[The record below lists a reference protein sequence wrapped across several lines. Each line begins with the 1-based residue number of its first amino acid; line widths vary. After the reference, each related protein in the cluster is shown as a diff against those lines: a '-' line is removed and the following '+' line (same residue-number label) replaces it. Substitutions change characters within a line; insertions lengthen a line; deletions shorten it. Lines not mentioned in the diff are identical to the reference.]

1 MSQRYRGGVGQKED
15 MASASSMVA
24 QRESLIAEVRQ
35 SYSRGL
41 RGRYKEEY
49 REIQK
54 LAEDAE
60 KRLNAF
66 RSGDRTS
73 LVQEVI
79 GKDGIVQYKNWTTQ
93 MDEIQART
101 IRLRNQMKEL
111 RGSTD
116 SVGYAMRTA
125 FEKFPVWMLASSAFY
140 APIQGLTSMYNII
153 MQVDTQMTNIK
164 RVMDA
169 DTNFDEVLAGNIEM
183 AKELGKT
190 VTDINYAM
198 ENFAK
203 SGNYSQSQLNALTE
217 TSVIASNVSDLSS
230 QEMSETLIT
239 AMSVF
244 NVEAEK
250 SMSIIDKLNEVDNSY
265 ATTTKDL
272 AVAMGRSAAAANTYG
287 VSMDELLGY
296 ITAIQ
301 EVTRDSGANI
311 GNSLKTIFSRITM
324 SGSVNALQDVGVD
337 VFNDDGSTREF
348 STIIGEL
355 ASKWESLN
363 NAQQQNLAVQ
373 LAGRYQ
379 LTR

>member
-1 MSQRYRGGVGQKED
+1 
-15 MASASSMVA
+15 
-24 QRESLIAEVRQ
+24 
-35 SYSRGL
+35 
-41 RGRYKEEY
+41 
-49 REIQK
+49 
-54 LAEDAE
+54 
-60 KRLNAF
+60 
-66 RSGDRTS
+66 
-73 LVQEVI
+73 
-79 GKDGIVQYKNWTTQ
+79 
-93 MDEIQART
+93 
-101 IRLRNQMKEL
+101 
-111 RGSTD
+111 
-116 SVGYAMRTA
+116 
-125 FEKFPVWMLASSAFY
+125 
-140 APIQGLTSMYNII
+140 
-153 MQVDTQMTNIK
+153 
-164 RVMDA
+164 
-169 DTNFDEVLAGNIEM
+169 M

-203 SGNYSQSQLNALTE
+203 SGNYTQKQLDALTE

-250 SMSIIDKLNEVDNSY
+250 SMSIIDKLNEVDNNF

>member
-1 MSQRYRGGVGQKED
+1 
-15 MASASSMVA
+15 
-24 QRESLIAEVRQ
+24 
-35 SYSRGL
+35 
-41 RGRYKEEY
+41 
-49 REIQK
+49 
-54 LAEDAE
+54 
-60 KRLNAF
+60 
-66 RSGDRTS
+66 
-73 LVQEVI
+73 
-79 GKDGIVQYKNWTTQ
+79 
-93 MDEIQART
+93 
-101 IRLRNQMKEL
+101 
-111 RGSTD
+111 
-116 SVGYAMRTA
+116 
-125 FEKFPVWMLASSAFY
+125 
-140 APIQGLTSMYNII
+140 MYNII
-153 MQVDTQMTNIK
+153 MQVDTQMTNLK

-203 SGNYSQSQLNALTE
+203 SGNYTQKQLDALTE

-250 SMSIIDKLNEVDNSY
+250 SMTIIDKLNEVDNNF

-296 ITAIQ
+296 ITAVQ

-311 GNSLKTIFSRITM
+311 VTGK
-324 SGSVNALQDVGVD
+324 Q
-337 VFNDDGSTREF
+337 
-348 STIIGEL
+348 IGR
-355 ASKWESLN
+355 AH
-363 NAQQQNLAVQ
+363 V
-373 LAGRYQ
+373 
-379 LTR
+379 